1 MERQCH
7 RGESWP
13 ALKTLGVVTLLVLGV
28 ARLEA
33 EDSWLR
39 SAMGLLYHVSAWCL
53 SCTGFSCGNALLR
66 SPQVRNYTE
75 CACVQ
80 SRQVITPPTVG
91 QRSQLR
97 LVIVKTYLNENGY
110 AVSGKCDRTCNT
122 LIPFLIFLFIVTL
135 ITACAQPS
143 AIIVTLRWEQGFLL
157 CPLSP
162 VPASEEAGAGHP
174 NSFELMYP
182 SDVNRTGL
190 TGMWSMIIQGL
201 SRRERHVA
209 SQFQV
214 A

>member
-1 MERQCH
+1 MERRSH
-7 RGESWP
+7 HGKSWP
-13 ALKTLGVVTLLVLGV
+13 ALKILGVVTSLVLGV
-28 ARLEA
+28 MMLEA
-33 EDSWLR
+33 EGSWLR
-39 SAMGLLYHVSAWCL
+39 STMWLSYHGAAHCL
-53 SCTGFSCGNALLR
+53 PCTSISCGNVLFR

-143 AIIVTLRWEQGFLL
+143 AIIVTLRWELSYGFL
-157 CPLSP
+157 SIFA
-162 VPASEEAGAGHP
+162 VPAITSVCVRRGWSNAAKHWAYVSLKSE
-174 NSFELMYP
+174 
-182 SDVNRTGL
+182 
-190 TGMWSMIIQGL
+190 
-201 SRRERHVA
+201 
-209 SQFQV
+209 
-214 A
+214 